1 MSRSHSM
8 MVSMKS
14 ALKKMNRF
22 FEKIFRKKE
31 SKVHKVRE
39 GTIRRSYVFY
49 GNVQGVGFRYYA
61 RQAAESLRVTGWIE
75 NEYDGTV
82 SMEAQGLEEELDR
95 MIVMI
100 QSGRYIEITDMNV
113 KSIPVIPD
121 ERSFHVK
128 DYY

>member
-1 MSRSHSM
+1 M
-8 MVSMKS
+8 
-14 ALKKMNRF
+14 LRF
-22 FEKIFRKKE
+22 FGNIKRKKE
-31 SKVHKVRE
+31 SKVQKLRE

-61 RQAAESLRVTGWIE
+61 CKAAESLGITGWVE

-82 SMEAQGLEEELDR
+82 LMEAQGLEEELDR

-100 QSGRYIEITDMNV
+100 RSGRYIEITNMDIKN
-113 KSIPVIPD
+113 IPVIPD

-128 DYY
+128 DSY